1 MASDKQQP
9 HHHRQHQNYSRW
21 KNDVAMASGAGI
33 AATLVMFIAS
43 LVVGTA
49 SPYESRLLLE
59 PIMATSRFLF
69 SGVMTATA
77 TILALMLTLLGM
89 TLGTEKRVAPTFY
102 RRIQQIA
109 FYNMLL
115 LVMSTVFLVLHCVPV
130 AESDEI
136 PSWWYPAVYYFILG
150 SSAITGGGMVT
161 VVVTLYGAVR
171 DLIHAI
177 GLETDVGIFI
187 DEEELQEDER
197 DLQQASDT

>member
-1 MASDKQQP
+1 MASDAQAGK
-9 HHHRQHQNYSRW
+9 RRSEQNYSRW
-21 KNDVAMASGAGI
+21 KNDVVMASGAGV

-43 LVVGTA
+43 VVIGQA
-49 SPYESRLLLE
+49 SPYESRVLLDA
-59 PIMATSRFLF
+59 IMPTSRFLF

-89 TLGTEKRVAPTFY
+89 TLGTEKRVAPTFF

-115 LVMSTVFLVLHCVPV
+115 LVMSTVFLVLHCVPI
-130 AESDEI
+130 AESDKI
-136 PSWWYPAVYYFILG
+136 PAWWYQVVYYFLLA

-187 DEEELQEDER
+187 DEEELKEDDR
-197 DLQQASDT
+197 DSNTSAS